1 MFEIAILSAIALAL
15 IVAAAYDV
23 ATLTIPNWL
32 SLILVGLFPA
42 AGILA
47 GFGASDWAWHVAV
60 GAAALFAG
68 VAVFAFGFAGG
79 GDAKLFAAGSL
90 YMGFSGIG
98 PFVFAVALTGG
109 ALVALLLIVRRMPL
123 PVTLLSQP
131 WVARLYQ
138 KGQGVPYGVAIAAG
152 ALLVL
157 PHTHLAMG
165 LMRL

>member
-1 MFEIAILSAIALAL
+1 MFELAILSAIALAL

-47 GFGASDWAWHVAV
+47 GFGASDWAWHITV

-79 GDAKLFAAGSL
+79 GDAKLFAAGAL

-98 PFVFAVALTGG
+98 PFVFAVAMAGG
-109 ALVALLLIVRRMPL
+109 ALVALLLVVRRVPL
-123 PVTLLSQP
+123 PVSLLSRP

-157 PHTHLAMG
+157 PQTHLAMG